1 MKKTWSWV
9 VALGIL
15 LSVSGSAYGQ
25 SLKDIL
31 KSSAVKDA
39 VTSITGGT
47 ALTAEN
53 IAGTW
58 TYKNTMVKMESDN
71 ALKNVAGNVAAE
83 EMLEKLKSYWEK
95 AGIVEG
101 AFSYTFKSDNTF
113 TNTLKGKNI
122 SGTYTVDQD
131 ATTVDLSYTLGG
143 KATTVTAYVVLSSGE
158 MQLLFKADKLLDL
171 VTKLSAV
178 TDNTTL
184 KTLSKFAGE
193 YDGMKL
199 GFRLTK

>member
-178 TDNTTL
+178 TDNATL